1 MLYALAL
8 ALALAATLAAAD
20 AWLEK
25 PVDDSTFQTYLEF
38 FAVDSELPLAV
49 EVSEPEV
56 EEGVKRE
63 RLTFQ
68 SSRGEH
74 VPAYFFSADVDDGRP
89 RPGLI
94 FLRPTRGKSSRGIQ
108 LMAPMMVRAGWN
120 VLAPDLKHFGERDSG
135 LLTTFTEKEKHAA
148 LYNEPSV
155 YLEWVVQ
162 TVKDV
167 RRGYDFLVNERNTD
181 PERIALAGHSRGAI
195 VGIVAGGAEPRFAA
209 VVSLFGGHFDALER
223 EHLPAACPANYVGR
237 ISPRPLLMINGTHDA
252 DLVKDTSVLPIFELA
267 REPKTIHWEDRGHGG
282 MRDETRS
289 FILDWLRENV
299 Q

>member
-1 MLYALAL
+1 MLCAL
-8 ALALAATLAAAD
+8 ALALAATVAATD
-20 AWLEK
+20 TWLEK
-25 PVDDSTFQTYLEF
+25 PVDDNTFRTYLEF
-38 FAVDSELPLAV
+38 FEVDSELPLDV
-49 EVSEPEV
+49 KVSETEV
-56 EEGVKRE
+56 VEGVKRE
-63 RLTFQ
+63 HVTYQ
-68 SSRGEH
+68 SSRGEY
-74 VPAYFFSADVDDGRP
+74 VPAYFFSVADDDGTP

-94 FLRPTRGKSSRGIQ
+94 YLHGGGRRGKTSLVGR
-108 LMAPMMVRAGWN
+108 APMIVRAGWN
-120 VLAPDLKHFGERDSG
+120 VLAPDMKHWGERDTG
-135 LLTTFTEKEKHAA
+135 LMTTFTNKDKHDS
-148 LYNEPSV
+148 LYNQPSL

-167 RRGYDFLVNERNTD
+167 RRGYDFLVHERNTD

-209 VVSLFGGHFDALER
+209 VISSFGGHFDALER

-267 REPKTIHWEDRGHGG
+267 GEPKTIHWEDRGHGG
-282 MRDETRS
+282 IRDETRS